1 MIQATKSYSGFTLE
15 KRSNLSYEEF
25 LNDCLFPGRPVVFT
39 DAARDWKAI
48 GKFTPEF
55 FKENYGHLKKGI
67 KGVDYSLSEFIDLML
82 TATPDQPAPYPCK
95 IDVPKL
101 MPELIPDISPRLKYT
116 LPDRTGSALIPKGF
130 LGGADT
136 FELFFGGVNGWF
148 PYIHYDYMHLH
159 AIVTQVYGEK
169 EFLVY
174 TPDQTKYLYV
184 DENEPWMSAVEHYYN
199 PDLDKYPLFAKAKP
213 ASITVGPGETLFIPC
228 GWWHTARSV
237 TPTISVAY
245 DLLNASNWQQ
255 FSDDVHFMV
264 SRKKPF
270 KASVISA
277 YLKVA
282 GMVMDALGK

>member
-1 MIQATKSYSGFTLE
+1 METTVSYADFKLE
-15 KRSNLSYEEF
+15 KRTNLSIVAFEQEY
-25 LNDCLFPGRPVVFT
+25 LFPGRPVVFT
-39 DAARDWKAI
+39 DAAKNWNAI

-55 FKENYGHLKKGI
+55 FKANYGGI
-67 KGVDYSLSEFIDLML
+67 KKTLNGKEYTMESFIDLML
-82 TATPDQPAPYPCK
+82 KASPDNPAPYPFK
-95 IDVPKL
+95 IDVPKY

-116 LPDRTGSALIPKGF
+116 LPDRTNSPLIPKGF

-159 AIVTQVYGEK
+159 AIVTQVYGQK

-184 DENEPWMSAVEHYYN
+184 DKNEPWMSSVEHYYE
-199 PDLDKYPLFAKAKP
+199 PDLNKYPLFAKAKP
-213 ASITVGPGETLFIPC
+213 ASVIVGPGETLFIPC

-245 DLLNASNWQQ
+245 DLLNASNWNH
-255 FSDDVHFMV
+255 FRKDVHFMV
-264 SRKKPF
+264 SRKKPL
-270 KASVISA
+270 KAELINA
-277 YLKVA
+277 YLKIA
-282 GMVMDALGK
+282 GLALSMFGM